1 MVPDLPVSTPEPTHS
16 LAGERDPVSGVPT
29 TPLVVQR
36 LATTTEDN
44 TSQPPTVLAG
54 LARWRNNRTW
64 QIIRSSSL
72 FPRPCATEC
81 PSASFHD
88 DVVFPCLTTPAP
100 SAEGRNPPD
109 KRRRAESS
117 ETLQRWAAASRQ
129 YPPHQ
134 YREQDPG
141 PVADPGRHDMR
152 VASRFAKGSAHP
164 TRTPALREVQV
175 QDAGKRLASAHSQIH
190 PVCVAG

>member
-1 MVPDLPVSTPEPTHS
+1 M
-16 LAGERDPVSGVPT
+16 
-29 TPLVVQR
+29 VQR

-54 LARWRNNRTW
+54 LARWRKYNRTW
-64 QIIRSSSL
+64 QLIRSSSL
-72 FPRPCATEC
+72 FPRQCATEC

-88 DVVFPCLTTPAP
+88 DVVSARVLFQCLTTPAP
-100 SAEGRNPPD
+100 SAEGRNPPN
-109 KRRRAESS
+109 KRQRAESS
-117 ETLQRWAAASRQ
+117 ETPQRWAAASRQ

-152 VASRFAKGSAHP
+152 VASRCAHP
-164 TRTPALREVQV
+164 TRNPALREVQV
-175 QDAGKRLASAHSQIH
+175 QDAGKRLAFAHSQIH
-190 PVCVAG
+190 PVRVAG